1 MDAEVYRG
9 YSLWGHAIRQGHEFA
24 ASGTITQ
31 NNTLVET
38 SGVLGSFE
46 TENEAQ
52 LVGFNW
58 CRAWV
63 DGHH

>member
-1 MDAEVYRG
+1 MGAETYKG
-9 YSLWGHAIRQGHEFA
+9 YSLWGHAIRQGHESA
-24 ASGTITQ
+24 ASGTVTQ
-31 NNTLVET
+31 DNKLVET
-38 SGVLGSFE
+38 SGVLGTFE

-52 LVGFNW
+52 LVGLDW